1 MNRREVV
8 RSIGLALVVLATPSL
23 VRAQQAGRLPTIGYL
38 SDGSPPASP
47 GNRMIDAFVQRLKEL
62 GYVEGKNIAIEY
74 RFADRKPERWPEVA
88 AELVGLKVDV
98 IVTESGQAALN
109 AKKVTQTIPIVMGGS
124 GNPVGMGLVASLERP
139 GGNVTGLTDWSPDM
153 MKNRLQVLAKTVPN
167 MTRVGFLWPGA
178 GSPTTDRE
186 WTDADAV
193 ARELNLKM
201 HFLQARVAADLP
213 VAFAEAAREQVQ
225 GMVIFSMPT
234 LIATAGPQ
242 IAELAIANR
251 LPVVSHIPRYPINGG
266 LMSYGP
272 DPFAFFRQAAGYV
285 DRILKGAKPADLPVE
300 GPKNTILV
308 INLKAAKAIDLT
320 ISPALL
326 AQASQVIQ

>member
-1 MNRREVV
+1 MKRREVV

-23 VRAQQAGRLPTIGYL
+23 ARAQQAGKLPTIGYL

-47 GNRMIDAFVQRLKEL
+47 GNRMIDTFVQGLKEL
-62 GYVEGKNIAIEY
+62 GYIEGKNIAIEY

-139 GGNVTGLTDWSPDM
+139 GGNVTGLSDWSPDM

-167 MTRVGFLWPGA
+167 MTRVGILWPGA

-186 WTDADAV
+186 WTDADAA
-193 ARELNLKM
+193 ARELNLKV
-201 HFLQARVAADLP
+201 HFLQVRGATDLP
-213 VAFAEAAREQVQ
+213 GAFAEAAREQVQ

-234 LIATAGPQ
+234 LIATVGPQ

-266 LMSYGP
+266 LMSYGA
-272 DPFAFFRQAAGYV
+272 DPLVFFRQAAGYV
-285 DRILKGAKPADLPVE
+285 DRILKGAKPGDLPVE

-308 INLKAAKAIDLT
+308 INLKAAKAIDL
-320 ISPALL
+320 IIPPAVL
-326 AQASQVIQ
+326 AQADQVVQ